1 MRFFRVFYFNKVIS
15 PLRDARDCCKCIYT
29 ILIRLSRDLCCFGS
43 AQYKILEN
51 KFTKPQNDKTAS
63 RKSTKL
69 RSNFMENQEN
79 LENLEFM
86 FETMISTFNGSSGLA
101 RKFKENVLSSKFGL
115 N

>member
-1 MRFFRVFYFNKVIS
+1 
-15 PLRDARDCCKCIYT
+15 
-29 ILIRLSRDLCCFGS
+29 
-43 AQYKILEN
+43 
-51 KFTKPQNDKTAS
+51 
-63 RKSTKL
+63 
-69 RSNFMENQEN
+69 MENQEN